1 MKKISLFNFKEI
13 FSKINYQ
20 FNNKKCLLIFLLL
33 FIGVLLPTLSGSESY
48 NFWSKLYNILNN
60 PVYNMLFFISIGIN
74 MIYLIGEMMNN
85 YMIILRCENLNK
97 IIKKFINDVV
107 IFTIYLIFVS
117 FIMAI
122 AGSIIFSFG
131 DMKMINHPIYNIPMI
146 VYIMFFLLRS
156 IMIASIVNSIIF
168 IIYIAFNKIIITII
182 ILINSSYF
190 LLNAIDSIA
199 IEHFYNMH
207 LLFHNYYTSI
217 NYSSFFLEIIIS
229 VLEIL
234 FLIIIEKVLFKI
246 VTNKKRDF
254 I

>member
-1 MKKISLFNFKEI
+1 
-13 FSKINYQ
+13 
-20 FNNKKCLLIFLLL
+20 
-33 FIGVLLPTLSGSESY
+33 
-48 NFWSKLYNILNN
+48 
-60 PVYNMLFFISIGIN
+60 
-74 MIYLIGEMMNN
+74 
-85 YMIILRCENLNK
+85 
-97 IIKKFINDVV
+97 
-107 IFTIYLIFVS
+107 
-117 FIMAI
+117 
-122 AGSIIFSFG
+122 
-131 DMKMINHPIYNIPMI
+131 
-146 VYIMFFLLRS
+146 
-156 IMIASIVNSIIF
+156 MIASIVNSIIF